1 MPSRGSETQVGDSG
15 SQVRVS
21 RSHCGAKLGT
31 LEGRSALPGAK
42 LGALRAKSEALG
54 FNPEAFKAM
63 PRP

>member
-21 RSHCGAKLGT
+21 RSHFEAKLGT

-54 FNPEAFKAM
+54 FNTEAFKAM